1 MKKLSFDAALKRLEE
16 IVDLLESGQLSLEE
30 SLRMFE
36 EGVKI
41 SVYCQEE
48 LQKTDG
54 KVSLLIKKMNGGL
67 ELADFEA

>member
-1 MKKLSFDAALKRLEE
+1 MKKLSFDTALKRLEE
-16 IVDLLESGQLSLEE
+16 IVDLLEAGQLNLEE
-30 SLRMFE
+30 SLHMFE

-41 SVYCQEE
+41 SLYCQEE

-67 ELADFEA
+67 ELTDFEA

>member
-16 IVDLLESGQLSLEE
+16 IVDLLEAGQLSLEE

-41 SVYCQEE
+41 SLFCQEE

-54 KVSLLIKKMNGGL
+54 KVSLLIKEMNGGL
-67 ELADFEA
+67 ELTDFEA

>member
-1 MKKLSFDAALKRLEE
+1 MKKLNFDSALKRLEE
-16 IVDLLESGQLSLEE
+16 IVDQLEAGQLSLEE
-30 SLRMFE
+30 SLKVFE
-36 EGVKI
+36 EGVKL
-41 SVYCQEE
+41 SLYCQEE

>member
-16 IVDLLESGQLSLEE
+16 IVDLLESGQLNLEE

-41 SVYCQEE
+41 SLYCQEE

>member
-16 IVDLLESGQLSLEE
+16 IVDLLEAGQLSLEE

-41 SVYCQEE
+41 SLLCQEE

-67 ELADFEA
+67 ELTDFEA

>member
-41 SVYCQEE
+41 SLYCQEE

-67 ELADFEA
+67 ELTDFEA

>member
-16 IVDLLESGQLSLEE
+16 IVDLLEAGQLSLEE

-41 SVYCQEE
+41 SLYCQEE

-67 ELADFEA
+67 ELTDFEA

>member
-16 IVDLLESGQLSLEE
+16 IVDLLEAGQLSLEE

-41 SVYCQEE
+41 SLFCQEE

>member
-1 MKKLSFDAALKRLEE
+1 MKNLSFDKSLKRLEE
-16 IVDLLESGQLSLEE
+16 IVDQLETGQLSLEE
-30 SLRMFE
+30 SLKVFE

-41 SVYCQEE
+41 SLYCQEE

-67 ELADFEA
+67 ELAEFEA

>member
-1 MKKLSFDAALKRLEE
+1 VKKLNFDSALKRLEE
-16 IVDLLESGQLSLEE
+16 IVDLLETGQLSLEE
-30 SLRMFE
+30 SLRIFE

-41 SVYCQEE
+41 SLYCQEE

-54 KVSLLIKKMNGGL
+54 KVSLLIQKMNGGL

>member
-16 IVDLLESGQLSLEE
+16 IVDLLEAGQLSLEE

-41 SVYCQEE
+41 SLFCQEE

-54 KVSLLIKKMNGGL
+54 KVSLLIKEMNGGL
-67 ELADFEA
+67 ELTDFET

>member
-1 MKKLSFDAALKRLEE
+1 MKKLSFDTALKRLEE
-16 IVDLLESGQLSLEE
+16 IVDLLEAGQLSLEE

-41 SVYCQEE
+41 SLYCQEE